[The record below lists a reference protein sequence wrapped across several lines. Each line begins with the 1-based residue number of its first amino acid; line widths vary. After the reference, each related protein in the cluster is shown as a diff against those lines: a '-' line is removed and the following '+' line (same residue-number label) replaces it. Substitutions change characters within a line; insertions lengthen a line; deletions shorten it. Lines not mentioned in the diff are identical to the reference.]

1 MPVGYLITTVFVAC
15 CTWCAVVP
23 VRRPQALGRLSWM
36 VGLVP
41 SEMPS
46 VVGFY
51 VAAATLLAAASGDL
65 DSTVGWTAFGI
76 AVLAAAGIGIIVR
89 RSLRTRTVVER
100 ALRDDLGVP
109 LTPRRLPLLRILV
122 APFWVTDRDVERI
135 RDVRYGDAGTQN
147 LLDIYRGRSA
157 PPAGRVLIHFHGG
170 GYRGGNKNREARP
183 LIYRLAGRGWLC
195 VSANY
200 RLSPATFPDH
210 VEDAR
215 KVVAWLRAHG
225 PEYGAEDGASVFLA
239 GSSAGGHLALTTAL
253 TDQTIVGAISL
264 YAYYGRTDDADSSTT
279 PAAYLGAE
287 APPVF
292 VAHGDND
299 SYVLVET
306 ARDFVA
312 KARAASA
319 RPVVYAE
326 LPGAQHSFDLFHS
339 VRFARV
345 IDAIED
351 FATRVAARA

>member
-1 MPVGYLITTVFVAC
+1 
-15 CTWCAVVP
+15 
-23 VRRPQALGRLSWM
+23 M
-36 VGLVP
+36 VGIVP
-41 SEMPS
+41 NEMPS
-46 VVGFY
+46 IVGFY
-51 VAAATLLAAASGDL
+51 LVASTLLAAATGDL
-65 DSTVGWTAFGI
+65 DSAGGWTAFGI
-76 AVLAAAGIGIIVR
+76 AVLAAVGLGIIVS
-89 RSLRTRTVVER
+89 RSLRTKAVVDR

-109 LTPRRLPLLRILV
+109 LPARRLPLLRILV
-122 APFWVTDRDVERI
+122 APFWVTNRGVERI

-147 LLDIYRGRSA
+147 LLDFYRGRSA
-157 PPAGRVLIHFHGG
+157 PPAGRVLVHFHGG
-170 GYRGGNKNREARP
+170 GYRTGNKSREARP

-195 VSANY
+195 ISANY
-200 RLSPATFPDH
+200 RLTPAAFSDH

-215 KVVAWLRAHG
+215 KVVAWVRAHG
-225 PEYGAEDGASVFLA
+225 PEYGAEDGARVFLA

-253 TDQTIVGAISL
+253 TDPTIAGAISL
-264 YAYYGRTDDADSSTT
+264 YAYYGRTDDADPSSS

-292 VAHGDND
+292 VAHGDTD

-312 KARAASA
+312 KARTASA

-339 VRFARV
+339 VRFERV

-351 FATRVAARA
+351 FAAWVMARS

>member
-1 MPVGYLITTVFVAC
+1 
-15 CTWCAVVP
+15 
-23 VRRPQALGRLSWM
+23 M

-41 SEMPS
+41 NEMPS
-46 VVGFY
+46 IVGFY
-51 VAAATLLAAASGDL
+51 LAASTLLAAAEGDL
-65 DSTVGWTAFGI
+65 GSPVGWTSFGVAI
-76 AVLAAAGIGIIVR
+76 AVALALGIIVR
-89 RSLRTRTVVER
+89 RSLRTKAIVDR

-122 APFWVTDRDVERI
+122 APFWVTNHDVERI
-135 RDVRYGDAGTQN
+135 RDVRYGHAETQN
-147 LLDIYRGRSA
+147 LLDVYRGRSA

-195 VSANY
+195 ISANY

-210 VEDAR
+210 LEDAR
-215 KVVAWLRAHG
+215 KVVAWVRAHG
-225 PEYGAEDGASVFLA
+225 PQIGAEDGARIFLA

-253 TDQTIVGAISL
+253 TDPTIAGAISM
-264 YAYYGRTDDADSSTT
+264 YAYYGRTDHADPWTT
-279 PAAYLGAE
+279 PAQHLGAG

-292 VAHGDND
+292 IAHGDND

-306 ARDFVA
+306 AREFVA
-312 KARAASA
+312 HARAAST

-339 VRFARV
+339 VRFERV

-351 FATRVAARA
+351 FAMWAVARP